1 MKSKNV
7 YEVYIHSE
15 QNTRRRME
23 DKHIVL
29 TEFNNLF
36 GLDKVSS
43 NMFIINRC
51 ASRNYNQLKNT
62 NVTLTVQG
70 RTFASNVKVLFLV
83 SFDSLICHL
92 YLEWL
97 FISIILC
104 ILFHFAGLSKPG
116 ILRSI

>member
-1 MKSKNV
+1 MPKLMKSKNS

-43 NMFIINRC
+43 
-51 ASRNYNQLKNT
+51 
-62 NVTLTVQG
+62 VQK
-70 RTFASNVKVLFLV
+70 SDVCVKLF
-83 SFDSLICHL
+83 F
-92 YLEWL
+92 
-97 FISIILC
+97 
-104 ILFHFAGLSKPG
+104 
-116 ILRSI
+116 